1 MNTAHIDLTGRVA
14 LVTGASSGIGRDLC
28 LDLARSGAKVI
39 AGARRTD
46 KLQTLVEEIRA
57 AGGEAIAVTFDV
69 CDAESI
75 RAAFDEGEAAFG
87 LIDTIYANAG
97 TYVAADALSL
107 SMEDFNHVMQTNLNG
122 TILTAREGA
131 QRLINTGPEQ
141 SERGRVVVTSSV
153 RGQFPASNHLAY
165 CTSKAATLMAGKVLA
180 KEWALHGINV
190 NMVCPG
196 VIITDI
202 NMPNM
207 DGFEFMENVRQDVDH
222 RTTPILVLTTESK
235 PEMKARAKSVGASG
249 WIVKPFNEEKLVTAI
264 RRVAG

>member
-46 KLQTLVEEIRA
+46 KLETLVEEIRA

-107 SMEDFNHVMQTNLNG
+107 SMDDFNHVMQTNLNG

-131 QRLINTGPEQ
+131 QRLINAGPEH

-202 NMPNM
+202 NEWFYDTD
-207 DGFEFMENVRQDVDH
+207 DGKNQLASYPRN
-222 RTTPILVLTTESK
+222 
-235 PEMKARAKSVGASG
+235 RAMTIDDLNSMMLFLGSDASRAITGSV
-249 WIVKPFNEEKLVTAI
+249 VTI
-264 RRVAG
+264 DDGQTLR